1 MLRSIRNIFLFIL
14 ILNPFVFAQRIDTL
28 KLNYSE
34 KILPFGLIE
43 KVPDNLPKL
52 GIALSGGGARSIS
65 QIGVLK
71 AFKEKNIPI
80 EYIVGTSMG
89 SIVGGL
95 YAAGYS
101 LDEIDSLITK
111 NNWNEFFSVEQSSRN
126 ELFVDQKITD
136 DKALISLRL
145 DGLKPVLPKS
155 ISSGQRGAN
164 FLNLLSLNAPI
175 QANESFDEYLYK
187 FRAISSDLVGGK
199 EIILDNPPLGLAM
212 RASSSVTFLLPPVRK
227 DSLLLVDGGLVAN
240 IPVKETRN
248 LGADIVVAVNT
259 SSPLYQLKDLD
270 YPWIIADQL
279 VSIPMQILNDQQIED
294 ADFVVTPVNDD
305 RKNTDFSNLGALI
318 KKGYE
323 EGIKFSMNLKSYLR

>member
-14 ILNPFVFAQRIDTL
+14 ILSPFVFAQRIDTL

-199 EIILDNPPLGLAM
+199 EIILDNVL
-212 RASSSVTFLLPPVRK
+212 
-227 DSLLLVDGGLVAN
+227 
-240 IPVKETRN
+240 
-248 LGADIVVAVNT
+248 
-259 SSPLYQLKDLD
+259 
-270 YPWIIADQL
+270 
-279 VSIPMQILNDQQIED
+279 
-294 ADFVVTPVNDD
+294 
-305 RKNTDFSNLGALI
+305 
-318 KKGYE
+318 
-323 EGIKFSMNLKSYLR
+323 

>member
-136 DKALISLRL
+136 DKALISL
-145 DGLKPVLPKS
+145 
-155 ISSGQRGAN
+155 
-164 FLNLLSLNAPI
+164 PI
-175 QANESFDEYLYK
+175 
-187 FRAISSDLVGGK
+187 
-199 EIILDNPPLGLAM
+199 
-212 RASSSVTFLLPPVRK
+212 T
-227 DSLLLVDGGLVAN
+227 
-240 IPVKETRN
+240 
-248 LGADIVVAVNT
+248 
-259 SSPLYQLKDLD
+259 
-270 YPWIIADQL
+270 
-279 VSIPMQILNDQQIED
+279 
-294 ADFVVTPVNDD
+294 
-305 RKNTDFSNLGALI
+305 
-318 KKGYE
+318 
-323 EGIKFSMNLKSYLR
+323 